1 MSREIKFRV
10 LIDYRIYYQ
19 DEYDAYSDNLTSID
33 ICKKTITI
41 TSFYNYENVYRFE
54 DEKVKLMQYT
64 GLKDKNG
71 KEIYEGDILLSSNEN
86 GTFLQLIGFGDSDRE
101 YDSILKGFKIINGY
115 TLENDDY
122 EIIEC
127 KPLTQELV
135 KKYDIPVIEKE
146 NIIMDGWWVIGNK
159 WENPELMK
167 LLEGKDD
174 KKR

>member
-1 MSREIKFRV
+1 MSREIKFRAWNKQTERMEEV
-10 LIDYRIYYQ
+10 KQINFFDLEMLNGNLDW
-19 DEYDAYSDNLTSID
+19 YSLRHV
-33 ICKKTITI
+33 
-41 TSFYNYENVYRFE
+41 E
-54 DEKVKLMQYT
+54 LMQYT
-64 GLKDKNG
+64 KLKDDKG

-101 YDSILKGFKIINGY
+101 YDSMLKGFKIIDGC

-122 EIIEC
+122 RISEC

-135 KKYDIPVIEKE
+135 KKYDIPIIEKE